1 MSVNDDKDLSFCLST
16 CGPISNKC
24 QGRTLMIYTIL
35 LLVDDATK
43 DLFRTVVEVYQLILV
58 TFQFVLTIA
67 ATGPFELVDG

>member
-24 QGRTLMIYTIL
+24 KGRTLMIYAIL

-43 DLFRTVVEVYQLILV
+43 YLFRTVVRGISINSCDLSIHCGYCSYR
-58 TFQFVLTIA
+58 VL
-67 ATGPFELVDG
+67 